1 MQEANHEKVFPLW
14 VPYVFSGMPS
24 FASLMVAGERTY
36 DITNTIWDGI
46 NNFFSALMVN
56 TDVAWA
62 VLYYFFFGIGIFL
75 LLRRLD
81 IGKFASFFAATAT
94 IFSTGIIIWIMFGHG
109 TKIITISF
117 LPYIFLFTLELF
129 KKIRLLYVIGLTLA
143 IHLMLEGSHV
153 QMIFYTAF
161 ALAIYFVYVF
171 FMTLFKKKNL
181 LPVMQTAFFLG
192 VAGLLAFAMSSDKY
206 MSILEYNKY
215 SIRGTPPIVQEPGSN
230 SQARSGLDYD
240 YATGWSFSPEEL
252 TTFFVPSFYGFGD
265 YEYNGPLSNNQPV
278 RVNTY
283 FGQMTFTDFPE
294 YMGVITIILAVIG
307 FFRNRKNRFVQFS
320 LLIIIIALLISF
332 GRNFSIL
339 FDPMFYYFPYFNSF
353 RAPSMILVLVQIF
366 LPILAAFG
374 IDAIVKARESG
385 DLALSKKVLWWGGA
399 FVAFLLLALLMNSSL
414 QDFYYGII
422 DSSRQRLSREVYPL
436 LFDNMT
442 SDLYI
447 CLLISIATCGII
459 YFYLK
464 GKMRSTTT
472 NAALIAILLVDLWRV
487 DAKPMVYSNKAQ
499 LQDEF
504 TKPDYVS
511 YIQQDSSLYR
521 VIQLQNLSPQYSN
534 TLAYFL
540 LQNAYGYA
548 GAKLRNYQNMMD
560 VAGITNPN
568 VLRLLDVKYII
579 SDKPDSL
586 LGKVVFHGSQ
596 LVLRNSNIL
605 PRAFFVSN
613 YKVASALNILE
624 SLRDGTFDPAKTVY
638 FETDPQIQIEPPD
651 SGASVRFTD
660 YELQSMKMQVH
671 ATGNN
676 FLVLSEVYYPK
687 GWEAFVDGEK
697 THIYESDYFLRGIEI
712 PQGSHTVEF
721 KFHPATYYIGR
732 EVSVTTNIVLLLGIV
747 GTTGYSLVTR
757 KRKKIEGQ
765 AKQSG
770 SDAPIRKT

>member
-1 MQEANHEKVFPLW
+1 
-14 VPYVFSGMPS
+14 
-24 FASLMVAGERTY
+24 
-36 DITNTIWDGI
+36 
-46 NNFFSALMVN
+46 
-56 TDVAWA
+56 
-62 VLYYFFFGIGIFL
+62 
-75 LLRRLD
+75 
-81 IGKFASFFAATAT
+81 
-94 IFSTGIIIWIMFGHG
+94 
-109 TKIITISF
+109 
-117 LPYIFLFTLELF
+117 
-129 KKIRLLYVIGLTLA
+129 
-143 IHLMLEGSHV
+143 
-153 QMIFYTAF
+153 
-161 ALAIYFVYVF
+161 
-171 FMTLFKKKNL
+171 
-181 LPVMQTAFFLG
+181 
-192 VAGLLAFAMSSDKY
+192 
-206 MSILEYNKY
+206 
-215 SIRGTPPIVQEPGSN
+215 
-230 SQARSGLDYD
+230 
-240 YATGWSFSPEEL
+240 
-252 TTFFVPSFYGFGD
+252 
-265 YEYNGPLSNNQPV
+265 
-278 RVNTY
+278 
-283 FGQMTFTDFPE
+283 
-294 YMGVITIILAVIG
+294 
-307 FFRNRKNRFVQFS
+307 
-320 LLIIIIALLISF
+320 
-332 GRNFSIL
+332 
-339 FDPMFYYFPYFNSF
+339 
-353 RAPSMILVLVQIF
+353 
-366 LPILAAFG
+366 
-374 IDAIVKARESG
+374 
-385 DLALSKKVLWWGGA
+385 
-399 FVAFLLLALLMNSSL
+399 
-414 QDFYYGII
+414 
-422 DSSRQRLSREVYPL
+422 
-436 LFDNMT
+436 
-442 SDLYI
+442 
-447 CLLISIATCGII
+447 
-459 YFYLK
+459 
-464 GKMRSTTT
+464 MRSTTT

-487 DAKPMVYSNKAQ
+487 NAKPMVYSNKAQ

>member
-1 MQEANHEKVFPLW
+1 MADEKHLIPQKYETPVLIFFIFILLVIFFNKAFLEGKIFVSPDVTAPRSFLPSMQEANHEKVFPLW

-414 QDFYYGII
+414 QDFYYGHHRQQPPTPIPGGVSAVVRQY
-422 DSSRQRLSREVYPL
+422 DQRLIHLPFDFNCNLWDNLL
-436 LFDNMT
+436 LFKGENAINNNERRTDCY
-442 SDLYI
+442 L
-447 CLLISIATCGII
+447 TC
-459 YFYLK
+459 
-464 GKMRSTTT
+464 
-472 NAALIAILLVDLWRV
+472 
-487 DAKPMVYSNKAQ
+487 
-499 LQDEF
+499 
-504 TKPDYVS
+504 
-511 YIQQDSSLYR
+511 
-521 VIQLQNLSPQYSN
+521 
-534 TLAYFL
+534 
-540 LQNAYGYA
+540 
-548 GAKLRNYQNMMD
+548 
-560 VAGITNPN
+560 
-568 VLRLLDVKYII
+568 
-579 SDKPDSL
+579 
-586 LGKVVFHGSQ
+586 
-596 LVLRNSNIL
+596 
-605 PRAFFVSN
+605 
-613 YKVASALNILE
+613 
-624 SLRDGTFDPAKTVY
+624 
-638 FETDPQIQIEPPD
+638 
-651 SGASVRFTD
+651 
-660 YELQSMKMQVH
+660 
-671 ATGNN
+671 
-676 FLVLSEVYYPK
+676 
-687 GWEAFVDGEK
+687 
-697 THIYESDYFLRGIEI
+697 
-712 PQGSHTVEF
+712 
-721 KFHPATYYIGR
+721 
-732 EVSVTTNIVLLLGIV
+732 
-747 GTTGYSLVTR
+747 
-757 KRKKIEGQ
+757 
-765 AKQSG
+765 
-770 SDAPIRKT
+770 